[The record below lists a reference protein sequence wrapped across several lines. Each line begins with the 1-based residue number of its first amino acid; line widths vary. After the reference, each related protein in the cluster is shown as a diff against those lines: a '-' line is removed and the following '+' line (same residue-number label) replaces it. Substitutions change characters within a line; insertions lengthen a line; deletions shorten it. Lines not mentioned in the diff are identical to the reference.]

1 MKCIVAISCLALFLV
16 AGTTSAVAQAAN
28 DNGCRTGGTAL
39 ADAYILMN
47 PMYAYFYGDLESYL
61 EANSEHFQVNGDA
74 IRCATALSNA
84 FANTAFAVFD
94 PKEAQEQQAMRDHL
108 NMELGKVG
116 LSPDQGP
123 VEPTLSTQYM
133 NVSAKLARMARA
145 LPAAAE
151 GDLEPLATPANDF
164 DGMQIWAE
172 GMLRNLLQNP
182 DVAWAYRQQAGLIRQ
197 SAEMEHQIILQ
208 AARKLAAM
216 VKGKAK

>member
-1 MKCIVAISCLALFLV
+1 MHC
-16 AGTTSAVAQAAN
+16 
-28 DNGCRTGGTAL
+28 
-39 ADAYILMN
+39 
-47 PMYAYFYGDLESYL
+47 
-61 EANSEHFQVNGDA
+61 